1 MPDVTINL
9 EGHQAFKVIVEPWAC
24 EFHVGLGEQCM
35 VVVQNPRSIPKVSLA
50 VAAGSLLI
58 FVNDA
63 DSTFRFMRGD
73 VEELD
78 MPIATIAL
86 PRVRSIE
93 KAG

>member
-1 MPDVTINL
+1 
-9 EGHQAFKVIVEPWAC
+9 
-24 EFHVGLGEQCM
+24 
-35 VVVQNPRSIPKVSLA
+35 VSLA